1 LGRGSAGRVN
11 TFQAMPEKRGADLL
25 TLTDRA
31 AETIRTLISQ
41 PGIPADT
48 GLRMSLRDS
57 ESGTLTLSLEPPQ
70 PDDAVIEDGGAR
82 VFVQR
87 DAAPMV
93 EDRELD
99 AQLDEQG
106 RASFKLGVQSG

>member
-1 LGRGSAGRVN
+1 
-11 TFQAMPEKRGADLL
+11 ML
-25 TLTDRA
+25 TLSDRA
-31 AETIRTLISQ
+31 AETIRTLITQ

-48 GLRMSLRDS
+48 GLRMSLQDG
-57 ESGTLTLSLEPPQ
+57 ESSTLALSLEPPQ
-70 PDDAVIEDGGAR
+70 PDDAVIEDAGAR

-106 RASFKLGVQSG
+106 RASFRLGIQPG

>member
-1 LGRGSAGRVN
+1 
-11 TFQAMPEKRGADLL
+11 ML

-41 PGIPADT
+41 PGVPADT
-48 GLRMSLRDS
+48 GLRMSVRDS
-57 ESGTLTLSLEPPQ
+57 EAGTLTLSLEPPQ
-70 PDDAVIEDGGAR
+70 PDDAVIEDAGAR

-106 RASFKLGVQSG
+106 RASFKLGVQQAS

>member
-1 LGRGSAGRVN
+1 
-11 TFQAMPEKRGADLL
+11 ML

-31 AETIRTLISQ
+31 ADTIRTLISQ
-41 PGIPADT
+41 PGVPADT

-57 ESGTLTLSLEPPQ
+57 ESGTLTLSLDSPQ
-70 PDDAVIEDGGAR
+70 PDDAVIEDAGAR

-99 AQLDEQG
+99 AELDEQG
-106 RASFKLGVQSG
+106 RASFRLGVQPA